1 MEDGT
6 TQSSSLAEKM
16 NQLYAEREEQYQ
28 RREKLFDKRSA
39 QLQSLSD
46 SLEKKKNDLDEKDA
60 ALNGREAELNQI
72 QDALTEKL
80 NELEKKEAGLK
91 EWEQKTRDDLEE
103 AKQAQIKELLEKKLA
118 QEHDL
123 MKRQQ
128 ELQIEKLQAQNLSTE
143 LKAERE
149 SINAMRDNFTFFPD
163 QVLTS
168 KKEEEY
174 KNQIEELN
182 RLLEQNAAMQ
192 TSWDQERESMTGQI
206 TQLTADLESKD
217 AALQSMQKK
226 LDDKAADHGED
237 EEQKKRNGEL
247 QVKVIELAGKN
258 KALQKQVDDLEEE
271 LENLETEKPTVHAE
285 LSAEELENYLHE
297 LPEFE
302 NVSTSHNT
310 DGVLVNAEYS
320 DKKYHFRFDQIP
332 CFDVSV
338 PRQETRELK
347 KTIYAMNTKYPEYK
361 FSYDDYAK
369 AIVVTGWYRPDTS
382 AESLVENAVEAA
394 RKFIE

>member
-1 MEDGT
+1 MEDRT
-6 TQSSSLAEKM
+6 TQSSLAEKM
-16 NQLYAEREEQYQ
+16 NQLYKEREEQYQ
-28 RREKLFDKRSA
+28 RREKLFDERGA

-46 SLEKKKNDLDEKDA
+46 SLEKKKNALDERA
-60 ALNGREAELNQI
+60 NVLNGREAELNQV
-72 QDALTEKL
+72 QDALTAKL
-80 NELEKKEAGLK
+80 NELEKKEADLK
-91 EWEQKTRDDLEE
+91 AWEQKTRADLEAE
-103 AKQAQIKELLEKKLA
+103 KQAQTNDLLEKKVA
-118 QEHDL
+118 QENEL

-128 ELQIEKLQAQNLSTE
+128 ELQIEKLQAQNLSSE

-149 SINAMRDNFTFFPD
+149 SINAMRENFKLFPD
-163 QVLTS
+163 QMLTS
-168 KKEEEY
+168 EKEEEY
-174 KNQIEELN
+174 KKQIEELS

-192 TSWDQERESMTGQI
+192 TSWDHERENLTSRI
-206 TQLTADLESKD
+206 TQLTSDLELRD
-217 AALQSMQKK
+217 AALQSMQEK
-226 LDDKAADHGED
+226 LDDNAADHSED
-237 EEQKKRNGEL
+237 EDLKKRNGEL
-247 QVKVIELAGKN
+247 QVKVIELSGKN
-258 KALQKQVDDLEEE
+258 KALQKQVDELEEE
-271 LENLETEKPTVHAE
+271 LENLETEKPKVHAE

-310 DGVLVNAEYS
+310 DGVIVNAEYS

-332 CFDVSV
+332 CFDISV

-347 KTIYAMNTKYPEYK
+347 KNIYAMNTKYPEYK

>member
-1 MEDGT
+1 MEDRT
-6 TQSSSLAEKM
+6 TQSSLAEKM
-16 NQLYAEREEQYQ
+16 NQLYKEREEQYQ
-28 RREKLFDKRSA
+28 RREKLFDERGA

-46 SLEKKKNDLDEKDA
+46 SLEKKKNALDERA
-60 ALNGREAELNQI
+60 NVLNGREAELNQV
-72 QDALTEKL
+72 QDALTAKL
-80 NELEKKEAGLK
+80 NELEKKEADLK
-91 EWEQKTRDDLEE
+91 AWEQKTRADLEAE
-103 AKQAQIKELLEKKLA
+103 KQAQTNDLLEKKVA
-118 QEHDL
+118 QENEL

-128 ELQIEKLQAQNLSTE
+128 ELQIEKLQAQNLSSE

-149 SINAMRDNFTFFPD
+149 SINAMRENFKLFPD
-163 QVLTS
+163 QMLTS
-168 KKEEEY
+168 EKEEEY
-174 KNQIEELN
+174 KKQIEELS

-192 TSWDQERESMTGQI
+192 TSWDHERENLTSRI
-206 TQLTADLESKD
+206 TQLTSDLELRD
-217 AALQSMQKK
+217 AALQSMQEK
-226 LDDKAADHGED
+226 LDDNAADHSED
-237 EEQKKRNGEL
+237 EDLKKRNGEL
-247 QVKVIELAGKN
+247 QVKVIELSGKN
-258 KALQKQVDDLEEE
+258 KALQKQVDELEGE

-310 DGVLVNAEYS
+310 DGVIVNAEYS

-332 CFDVSV
+332 CFDISVS
-338 PRQETRELK
+338 RQETRELK
-347 KTIYAMNTKYPEYK
+347 KNIYAMNTKYPEYK

>member
-1 MEDGT
+1 MEDRT
-6 TQSSSLAEKM
+6 TQSSLAEKM
-16 NQLYAEREEQYQ
+16 NQLYKEREEQYQ
-28 RREKLFDKRSA
+28 RREKLFDERGA

-46 SLEKKKNDLDEKDA
+46 SLEKKKNALDERA
-60 ALNGREAELNQI
+60 NVLNGREAELNLV
-72 QDALTEKL
+72 QDALTAKL
-80 NELEKKEAGLK
+80 NELEKKEADLK
-91 EWEQKTRDDLEE
+91 AWEQKTRADLEAE
-103 AKQAQIKELLEKKLA
+103 KQAKTNDLLEKKVA
-118 QEHDL
+118 QENEL

-128 ELQIEKLQAQNLSTE
+128 ELQIEKLQAQNLSSE

-149 SINAMRDNFTFFPD
+149 SINAMRENFKLFPD
-163 QVLTS
+163 QMLTS
-168 KKEEEY
+168 EKEEEY
-174 KNQIEELN
+174 KKQIEELS

-192 TSWDQERESMTGQI
+192 TSWDHERENLTSRI
-206 TQLTADLESKD
+206 TQLTSDLELRD
-217 AALQSMQKK
+217 AALQSMQEK
-226 LDDKAADHGED
+226 LDDNAADHSED
-237 EEQKKRNGEL
+237 EDLKKRNGEL
-247 QVKVIELAGKN
+247 QVKVIELSGKN
-258 KALQKQVDDLEEE
+258 KALQKQVDELEEE

-310 DGVLVNAEYS
+310 DGVIVNAEYS

-332 CFDVSV
+332 CFDISV

-347 KTIYAMNTKYPEYK
+347 KNIYAMNTKYPEYK

>member
-1 MEDGT
+1 MEDRT
-6 TQSSSLAEKM
+6 TQSSLAEKM
-16 NQLYAEREEQYQ
+16 NQLYKEREEQYQ
-28 RREKLFDKRSA
+28 RREKLFDERGA

-46 SLEKKKNDLDEKDA
+46 SLEKKKSALDERA
-60 ALNGREAELNQI
+60 NVLNGREAELNQV
-72 QDALTEKL
+72 QDALTAKL
-80 NELEKKEAGLK
+80 NELEKKEADLK
-91 EWEQKTRDDLEE
+91 AWEQKTRADLEAE
-103 AKQAQIKELLEKKLA
+103 KQAQTNDLLEKKVA
-118 QEHDL
+118 QENEL

-128 ELQIEKLQAQNLSTE
+128 ELQIEKLQAQNLSSE

-149 SINAMRDNFTFFPD
+149 SINAMRENFKLFPD
-163 QVLTS
+163 QMLTS
-168 KKEEEY
+168 EKEEEY
-174 KNQIEELN
+174 KKQIEELS

-192 TSWDQERESMTGQI
+192 TSWDHERENLTSRI
-206 TQLTADLESKD
+206 TQLTSDLELRD
-217 AALQSMQKK
+217 AALQSMQEK
-226 LDDKAADHGED
+226 LDDNAADHSED
-237 EEQKKRNGEL
+237 EDLKKRNGEL
-247 QVKVIELAGKN
+247 QVKVIELSGKN
-258 KALQKQVDDLEEE
+258 KALQKQVDELEEE

-310 DGVLVNAEYS
+310 DGVIVNAEYS

-332 CFDVSV
+332 CFDISV

-347 KTIYAMNTKYPEYK
+347 KNIYAMNTKYPEYK

>member
-1 MEDGT
+1 MEDRT
-6 TQSSSLAEKM
+6 TQSSLAEKM
-16 NQLYAEREEQYQ
+16 NQLYKEREEQYQ
-28 RREKLFDKRSA
+28 RREKLFDERGA

-46 SLEKKKNDLDEKDA
+46 SLEKKKNALDERA
-60 ALNGREAELNQI
+60 NVLNGREAELNQV
-72 QDALTEKL
+72 QDALTAKL
-80 NELEKKEAGLK
+80 NELEKKEADLK
-91 EWEQKTRDDLEE
+91 AWEQKTRADLEAE
-103 AKQAQIKELLEKKLA
+103 KQAQTNDLLEKKVA
-118 QEHDL
+118 QENEL
-123 MKRQQ
+123 MKRLQ
-128 ELQIEKLQAQNLSTE
+128 ELQIEKLQAQNLSSE

-149 SINAMRDNFTFFPD
+149 SINAMRENFKLFPD
-163 QVLTS
+163 QMLTS
-168 KKEEEY
+168 EKEEEY
-174 KNQIEELN
+174 KKQIEELS

-192 TSWDQERESMTGQI
+192 TSWDHERENLTSRI
-206 TQLTADLESKD
+206 TQLTSDLELRD
-217 AALQSMQKK
+217 AALQSMQEK
-226 LDDKAADHGED
+226 LDDNATDHSED
-237 EEQKKRNGEL
+237 EDLKKRNGEL
-247 QVKVIELAGKN
+247 QVKVIELSGKN
-258 KALQKQVDDLEEE
+258 KALQKQVDELEEE

-310 DGVLVNAEYS
+310 DGVIVNAEYS

-332 CFDVSV
+332 CFDISV

-347 KTIYAMNTKYPEYK
+347 KNIYAMNTKYPEYK

>member
-1 MEDGT
+1 MEDRT
-6 TQSSSLAEKM
+6 TQSSLAEKM
-16 NQLYAEREEQYQ
+16 NQLYKEREEQYQ
-28 RREKLFDKRSA
+28 RREKLFDERGA

-46 SLEKKKNDLDEKDA
+46 SLEKKKNALDERA
-60 ALNGREAELNQI
+60 NVLNGREAELNQV
-72 QDALTEKL
+72 QDALTAKL
-80 NELEKKEAGLK
+80 NELEKKEADLK
-91 EWEQKTRDDLEE
+91 TWEQKTRADLEAE
-103 AKQAQIKELLEKKLA
+103 KQAQTNDLLEKKVA
-118 QEHDL
+118 QENEL

-128 ELQIEKLQAQNLSTE
+128 ELQIEKLQAQNLSSE

-149 SINAMRDNFTFFPD
+149 SINAMRENFKLFPD
-163 QVLTS
+163 QMLTS
-168 KKEEEY
+168 EKEEEY
-174 KNQIEELN
+174 KKQIEELS

-192 TSWDQERESMTGQI
+192 TSWDHERENLTSRI
-206 TQLTADLESKD
+206 TQLTSDLELRD
-217 AALQSMQKK
+217 AALQSMQEK
-226 LDDKAADHGED
+226 LDDNAADHSED
-237 EEQKKRNGEL
+237 EDLKKRNGEL
-247 QVKVIELAGKN
+247 QVKVIELSGKN
-258 KALQKQVDDLEEE
+258 KALQKQVDELEEE

-310 DGVLVNAEYS
+310 DGVIVNAEYS

-332 CFDVSV
+332 CFDISV

-347 KTIYAMNTKYPEYK
+347 KNIYAMNTKYPEYK

>member
-1 MEDGT
+1 MEDRT
-6 TQSSSLAEKM
+6 TQSSLAEKM
-16 NQLYAEREEQYQ
+16 NQLYKEREEQYQ
-28 RREKLFDKRSA
+28 RREKLFDERGA

-46 SLEKKKNDLDEKDA
+46 SLEKKKNALDERA
-60 ALNGREAELNQI
+60 NVLNGREAELNQV
-72 QDALTEKL
+72 QDALTAKL
-80 NELEKKEAGLK
+80 NELEKKEADLK
-91 EWEQKTRDDLEE
+91 AWEQKTRADLEAE
-103 AKQAQIKELLEKKLA
+103 KQAQTNDLLEKKVA
-118 QEHDL
+118 QENEL

-128 ELQIEKLQAQNLSTE
+128 ELQIEKLQAQNLSSE

-149 SINAMRDNFTFFPD
+149 SINAMRENFKLFPD
-163 QVLTS
+163 QMLTS
-168 KKEEEY
+168 EKEEEY
-174 KNQIEELN
+174 KKQIEELS

-192 TSWDQERESMTGQI
+192 TSWDHERENLTSRI
-206 TQLTADLESKD
+206 TQLTSDLELRD
-217 AALQSMQKK
+217 AALQSMQEK
-226 LDDKAADHGED
+226 LDDNATDHSED
-237 EEQKKRNGEL
+237 EDLKKRNGEL
-247 QVKVIELAGKN
+247 QVKVIELSGKN
-258 KALQKQVDDLEEE
+258 KALQKQVDELEEE

-310 DGVLVNAEYS
+310 DGVIVNAEYS

-332 CFDVSV
+332 CFDISV

-347 KTIYAMNTKYPEYK
+347 KNIYAMNIKYPEYK

>member
-1 MEDGT
+1 MEDRT
-6 TQSSSLAEKM
+6 TQSSLAEKM
-16 NQLYAEREEQYQ
+16 NQLYKEREEQYQ
-28 RREKLFDKRSA
+28 RREKLFDERGA

-46 SLEKKKNDLDEKDA
+46 SLEKKKNALDERA
-60 ALNGREAELNQI
+60 NVLNGREAELNQV
-72 QDALTEKL
+72 QDALTAKL
-80 NELEKKEAGLK
+80 NELEKKEADLK
-91 EWEQKTRDDLEE
+91 AWEQKTRADLEAE
-103 AKQAQIKELLEKKLA
+103 KQAQTNDLLEKKVA
-118 QEHDL
+118 QENEL

-128 ELQIEKLQAQNLSTE
+128 ELQIEKLQAQNLSSE

-149 SINAMRDNFTFFPD
+149 SINAMRENFKLFPD
-163 QVLTS
+163 QMLTS
-168 KKEEEY
+168 EKEEEY
-174 KNQIEELN
+174 KKQIEELS

-192 TSWDQERESMTGQI
+192 TSWDHERENLTSRI
-206 TQLTADLESKD
+206 TQLTSDLELRD
-217 AALQSMQKK
+217 AALQSMQEK
-226 LDDKAADHGED
+226 LDDNATDHSED
-237 EEQKKRNGEL
+237 EDLKKRNGEL
-247 QVKVIELAGKN
+247 QVKVIELSGKN
-258 KALQKQVDDLEEE
+258 KALQKQVDELEEE

-310 DGVLVNAEYS
+310 DGVIVNAEYS

-332 CFDVSV
+332 CFDISV

-347 KTIYAMNTKYPEYK
+347 KNIYAMNTKYPEYK
-361 FSYDDYAK
+361 FSYDGYAK

>member
-1 MEDGT
+1 MEDRT
-6 TQSSSLAEKM
+6 TQSSLAEKM
-16 NQLYAEREEQYQ
+16 NQLYKEREEQYQ
-28 RREKLFDKRSA
+28 RREKLFDERGA

-46 SLEKKKNDLDEKDA
+46 SLEKKKNALDERA
-60 ALNGREAELNQI
+60 NVLNGREAELNQV
-72 QDALTEKL
+72 QDALTAKL
-80 NELEKKEAGLK
+80 NELEKKEADLK
-91 EWEQKTRDDLEE
+91 AWEQKTRADLEAE
-103 AKQAQIKELLEKKLA
+103 KQAQTNDLLEKNVA
-118 QEHDL
+118 QENEL

-128 ELQIEKLQAQNLSTE
+128 ELQIEKLQAQNLSSE

-149 SINAMRDNFTFFPD
+149 SINAMRENFKLFPD
-163 QVLTS
+163 QMLTS
-168 KKEEEY
+168 EKEEEY
-174 KNQIEELN
+174 KKQIEELS

-192 TSWDQERESMTGQI
+192 TSWDHERENLTSRI
-206 TQLTADLESKD
+206 TQLTSDLELRD
-217 AALQSMQKK
+217 AALQSMQEK
-226 LDDKAADHGED
+226 LDDNAADHSED
-237 EEQKKRNGEL
+237 EDLKKRNGEL
-247 QVKVIELAGKN
+247 QVKVIELSGKN
-258 KALQKQVDDLEEE
+258 KALQKQVDELEEE

-310 DGVLVNAEYS
+310 DGVIVNAEYS

-332 CFDVSV
+332 CFDISV

-347 KTIYAMNTKYPEYK
+347 KNIYAMNTKYPEYK

>member
-1 MEDGT
+1 MEDRT
-6 TQSSSLAEKM
+6 TQSSLAEKM
-16 NQLYAEREEQYQ
+16 NQLYKEREEQYQ
-28 RREKLFDKRSA
+28 RREKLFDERGA

-46 SLEKKKNDLDEKDA
+46 SLEKKKNALDERA
-60 ALNGREAELNQI
+60 NVLNGREAELNQV
-72 QDALTEKL
+72 QDALTAKL
-80 NELEKKEAGLK
+80 NELEKKEADLK
-91 EWEQKTRDDLEE
+91 AWEQKTRADLEAE
-103 AKQAQIKELLEKKLA
+103 KQAQTNDLLEKKVA
-118 QEHDL
+118 QENEL

-128 ELQIEKLQAQNLSTE
+128 ELQIEKLQAQNLSSE

-149 SINAMRDNFTFFPD
+149 SINAMRENFKLFPD
-163 QVLTS
+163 QMLTS
-168 KKEEEY
+168 EKEEEY
-174 KNQIEELN
+174 KKQIEELS

-192 TSWDQERESMTGQI
+192 TSWDHERENLTSRI
-206 TQLTADLESKD
+206 TQLTSDLELRD
-217 AALQSMQKK
+217 AALQSMQEK
-226 LDDKAADHGED
+226 LDDNAADHSED
-237 EEQKKRNGEL
+237 EDLKKRNGEL
-247 QVKVIELAGKN
+247 QVKVIDLSGKN
-258 KALQKQVDDLEEE
+258 KALQKQVDELEEE

-310 DGVLVNAEYS
+310 DGVIVNAEYS

-332 CFDVSV
+332 CFDISV

-347 KTIYAMNTKYPEYK
+347 KNIYAMNTKYPEYK

>member
-1 MEDGT
+1 MEDRT
-6 TQSSSLAEKM
+6 TQSSLAEKM
-16 NQLYAEREEQYQ
+16 NQLYKEREEQYQ
-28 RREKLFDKRSA
+28 RREKLFDERGA

-46 SLEKKKNDLDEKDA
+46 SLEKKKNALDERA
-60 ALNGREAELNQI
+60 NVLNGREAELNQV
-72 QDALTEKL
+72 QDALTAKL
-80 NELEKKEAGLK
+80 NELEKKEADLK
-91 EWEQKTRDDLEE
+91 AWEQKTRADLEAE
-103 AKQAQIKELLEKKLA
+103 KQAQTNDLLEKKVA
-118 QEHDL
+118 QENEL

-128 ELQIEKLQAQNLSTE
+128 ELQIEKLQAQNLSSE

-149 SINAMRDNFTFFPD
+149 SINAMRENFKLFPD
-163 QVLTS
+163 QMLTS
-168 KKEEEY
+168 EKEEEY
-174 KNQIEELN
+174 KKQIEELS

-192 TSWDQERESMTGQI
+192 TSWDHERENLTSRI
-206 TQLTADLESKD
+206 TQLTSDLELRD
-217 AALQSMQKK
+217 AALQSMQEK
-226 LDDKAADHGED
+226 LDDNAADHSED
-237 EEQKKRNGEL
+237 KDLKKRNGEL
-247 QVKVIELAGKN
+247 QVKVIELSGKN
-258 KALQKQVDDLEEE
+258 KALQKQVDELEEE

-310 DGVLVNAEYS
+310 DGVIVNAEYS

-332 CFDVSV
+332 CFDISV

-347 KTIYAMNTKYPEYK
+347 KNIYAMNTKYPEYK

>member
-1 MEDGT
+1 MEDRT
-6 TQSSSLAEKM
+6 TQSSLAEKM
-16 NQLYAEREEQYQ
+16 NQLYKEREEQYQ
-28 RREKLFDKRSA
+28 RREKLFDERGA

-46 SLEKKKNDLDEKDA
+46 SLEKKKNALDERA
-60 ALNGREAELNQI
+60 NVLNGREAELNQV
-72 QDALTEKL
+72 QDALTAKL
-80 NELEKKEAGLK
+80 NELEKKEADLK
-91 EWEQKTRDDLEE
+91 AWEQKTRADLEAE
-103 AKQAQIKELLEKKLA
+103 KQAQTNDLLEKKVA
-118 QEHDL
+118 QENEL

-128 ELQIEKLQAQNLSTE
+128 ELQIEKLQAQNLSSE

-149 SINAMRDNFTFFPD
+149 SINAMRENFKLFPD
-163 QVLTS
+163 QMITS
-168 KKEEEY
+168 EKEEEY
-174 KNQIEELN
+174 KKQIEELS

-192 TSWDQERESMTGQI
+192 TSWDHERENLTSRI
-206 TQLTADLESKD
+206 TQLTSDLELRD
-217 AALQSMQKK
+217 AALQSMQEK
-226 LDDKAADHGED
+226 LDDNAADHSED
-237 EEQKKRNGEL
+237 EDLKKRNGEL
-247 QVKVIELAGKN
+247 QVKVIELSGKN
-258 KALQKQVDDLEEE
+258 KALQKQVDELEEE

-310 DGVLVNAEYS
+310 DGVIVNAEYS

-332 CFDVSV
+332 CFDISV

-347 KTIYAMNTKYPEYK
+347 KNIYALNTKYPEYK

>member
-1 MEDGT
+1 MEDRT
-6 TQSSSLAEKM
+6 TQSSLAEKM
-16 NQLYAEREEQYQ
+16 NQLYKEREEQYQ
-28 RREKLFDKRSA
+28 RREKLFDERGA
-39 QLQSLSD
+39 QVQSLSD
-46 SLEKKKNDLDEKDA
+46 SLEKKKNALDERA
-60 ALNGREAELNQI
+60 NVLNGREAELNQV
-72 QDALTEKL
+72 QDALTAKL
-80 NELEKKEAGLK
+80 NELEKKEADLK
-91 EWEQKTRDDLEE
+91 AWEQKTRADLEAE
-103 AKQAQIKELLEKKLA
+103 KQAQTNDLLEKKVA
-118 QEHDL
+118 QENEL

-128 ELQIEKLQAQNLSTE
+128 ELQIEKLQAQNLSSE

-149 SINAMRDNFTFFPD
+149 SINAMRENFKLFPD
-163 QVLTS
+163 QMLTS
-168 KKEEEY
+168 EKEEEY
-174 KNQIEELN
+174 KKQIEELS

-192 TSWDQERESMTGQI
+192 TSWDHERENLTSRI
-206 TQLTADLESKD
+206 TQLTSDLELRD
-217 AALQSMQKK
+217 AALQSMQEK
-226 LDDKAADHGED
+226 LDDNAADHSED
-237 EEQKKRNGEL
+237 EDLKKRNGEL
-247 QVKVIELAGKN
+247 QVKVIELSGKN
-258 KALQKQVDDLEEE
+258 KALQKQVDELEEE

-310 DGVLVNAEYS
+310 DGVIVNAEYS

-332 CFDVSV
+332 CFDISV

-347 KTIYAMNTKYPEYK
+347 KNIYAMNTKYPEYK

>member
-1 MEDGT
+1 MEDRT
-6 TQSSSLAEKM
+6 TQSSLAEKM
-16 NQLYAEREEQYQ
+16 NQLYKEREEQYQ
-28 RREKLFDKRSA
+28 RREKLFDERGA

-46 SLEKKKNDLDEKDA
+46 SLEKKKNALDERA
-60 ALNGREAELNQI
+60 NVLNGREAELNQV
-72 QDALTEKL
+72 QDALTAKL
-80 NELEKKEAGLK
+80 NELEKKEADLK
-91 EWEQKTRDDLEE
+91 AWEQKTRADLEAE
-103 AKQAQIKELLEKKLA
+103 KQAQTNDLLEKKVA
-118 QEHDL
+118 QENEL

-128 ELQIEKLQAQNLSTE
+128 ELQIEKLQAQNLSSE

-149 SINAMRDNFTFFPD
+149 SINAMRENFKLFPD
-163 QVLTS
+163 QMLTS
-168 KKEEEY
+168 EKEEEY
-174 KNQIEELN
+174 KKQIEELS

-192 TSWDQERESMTGQI
+192 TSWDHERVNLTSRI
-206 TQLTADLESKD
+206 TQLTSDLELRD
-217 AALQSMQKK
+217 AALQSMQEK
-226 LDDKAADHGED
+226 LDDNAADHSED
-237 EEQKKRNGEL
+237 EDLKKRNGEL
-247 QVKVIELAGKN
+247 QVKVIELSGKN
-258 KALQKQVDDLEEE
+258 KALQKQVDELEEE

-310 DGVLVNAEYS
+310 DGVIVNAEYS

-332 CFDVSV
+332 CFDISV

-347 KTIYAMNTKYPEYK
+347 KNIYAMNTKYPEYK

>member
-1 MEDGT
+1 MEDRT
-6 TQSSSLAEKM
+6 TQSSLAEKM
-16 NQLYAEREEQYQ
+16 NQLYKEREEQYQ
-28 RREKLFDKRSA
+28 RREKLFDERGA

-46 SLEKKKNDLDEKDA
+46 SLEKKKNALDERA
-60 ALNGREAELNQI
+60 NVLNGREAELNQV
-72 QDALTEKL
+72 QDALTAKL
-80 NELEKKEAGLK
+80 NELEKKEADLK
-91 EWEQKTRDDLEE
+91 AWEQKTRADLEAE
-103 AKQAQIKELLEKKLA
+103 KQAQTNDLLEKKVA
-118 QEHDL
+118 QENEL

-128 ELQIEKLQAQNLSTE
+128 ELQIEKLQAQNLSSE

-149 SINAMRDNFTFFPD
+149 SINAMRENFKLFPD
-163 QVLTS
+163 QMLTS
-168 KKEEEY
+168 EKEEEY
-174 KNQIEELN
+174 KKQIEELS

-192 TSWDQERESMTGQI
+192 TSWDHERENLTSRI
-206 TQLTADLESKD
+206 TQLTSDLELRD
-217 AALQSMQKK
+217 AALQSMQEK
-226 LDDKAADHGED
+226 LDDNAADHSED
-237 EEQKKRNGEL
+237 EDLKKRNGEL
-247 QVKVIELAGKN
+247 QVKVIELSGKN
-258 KALQKQVDDLEEE
+258 KALQKQVDELEEE
-271 LENLETEKPTVHAE
+271 LENLETEKPTAHAE

-310 DGVLVNAEYS
+310 DGVIVNAEYS

-332 CFDVSV
+332 CFDISV

-347 KTIYAMNTKYPEYK
+347 KNIYAMNTKYPEYK

>member
-1 MEDGT
+1 MEDRT
-6 TQSSSLAEKM
+6 TQSSLAEKM
-16 NQLYAEREEQYQ
+16 NQLYKEREEQYQ
-28 RREKLFDKRSA
+28 RREKLFDERGA

-46 SLEKKKNDLDEKDA
+46 SLEKKKNALDERA
-60 ALNGREAELNQI
+60 NVLNGREAELNQV
-72 QDALTEKL
+72 QDALTAKL
-80 NELEKKEAGLK
+80 NELEKKEADLK
-91 EWEQKTRDDLEE
+91 AWEQKTRADLEAE
-103 AKQAQIKELLEKKLA
+103 KQAQTNDLLEKKVA
-118 QEHDL
+118 QENEL

-128 ELQIEKLQAQNLSTE
+128 ELQIEKLQAQNLSSE

-149 SINAMRDNFTFFPD
+149 SINAMRENFKLFPD
-163 QVLTS
+163 QMLTS
-168 KKEEEY
+168 EKEEEY
-174 KNQIEELN
+174 KKRIEELS

-192 TSWDQERESMTGQI
+192 TSWDHERENLTSRI
-206 TQLTADLESKD
+206 TQLTSDLELRD
-217 AALQSMQKK
+217 AALQSMQEK
-226 LDDKAADHGED
+226 LDDNAADHSED
-237 EEQKKRNGEL
+237 EDLKKRNGEL
-247 QVKVIELAGKN
+247 QVKVIELSGKN
-258 KALQKQVDDLEEE
+258 KALQKQVDELEEE

-310 DGVLVNAEYS
+310 DGVIVNAEYS

-332 CFDVSV
+332 CFDISV

-347 KTIYAMNTKYPEYK
+347 KNIYAMNTKYPEYK

>member
-1 MEDGT
+1 MEDRT
-6 TQSSSLAEKM
+6 TQSSLAEKM
-16 NQLYAEREEQYQ
+16 NQLYKEREEQYQ
-28 RREKLFDKRSA
+28 RREKLFDERGA

-46 SLEKKKNDLDEKDA
+46 SLEKKKNALDERA
-60 ALNGREAELNQI
+60 NVLNGREAELNQV
-72 QDALTEKL
+72 QDALTAKL
-80 NELEKKEAGLK
+80 NELEKKEADLK
-91 EWEQKTRDDLEE
+91 AWEQKTRADLE
-103 AKQAQIKELLEKKLA
+103 ADKQAQTNDLLEKKVA
-118 QEHDL
+118 QENEL

-128 ELQIEKLQAQNLSTE
+128 ELQIEKLQAQNLSSE

-149 SINAMRDNFTFFPD
+149 SINAMRENFKLFPD
-163 QVLTS
+163 QMLTS
-168 KKEEEY
+168 EKEEEY
-174 KNQIEELN
+174 KKQIEELS

-192 TSWDQERESMTGQI
+192 TSWDHERENLTSRI
-206 TQLTADLESKD
+206 TQLTSDLELRD
-217 AALQSMQKK
+217 AALQSMQEK
-226 LDDKAADHGED
+226 LDDNAADHSED
-237 EEQKKRNGEL
+237 EDLKKRNGEL
-247 QVKVIELAGKN
+247 QVKVIELSGKN
-258 KALQKQVDDLEEE
+258 KALQKQVDELEEE

-310 DGVLVNAEYS
+310 DGVIVNAEYS

-332 CFDVSV
+332 CFDISV

-347 KTIYAMNTKYPEYK
+347 KNIYAMNTKYPEYK

>member
-1 MEDGT
+1 MEDRT
-6 TQSSSLAEKM
+6 TQSSLAEKM
-16 NQLYAEREEQYQ
+16 NQLYKEREEQYQ
-28 RREKLFDKRSA
+28 RREKLFDERGA

-46 SLEKKKNDLDEKDA
+46 SLEKKKNALDERA
-60 ALNGREAELNQI
+60 NVLNGREAELNQV
-72 QDALTEKL
+72 QDALTAKL
-80 NELEKKEAGLK
+80 NELEKKEADLK
-91 EWEQKTRDDLEE
+91 AWEQKTRADLEAE
-103 AKQAQIKELLEKKLA
+103 KQAQTNDLLEKKVA
-118 QEHDL
+118 QENEL

-128 ELQIEKLQAQNLSTE
+128 ELQIEKLQAQNLSSE

-149 SINAMRDNFTFFPD
+149 SINAMRENFKLFPD
-163 QVLTS
+163 QMLTS
-168 KKEEEY
+168 EKEEEY
-174 KNQIEELN
+174 KKQIEELS

-192 TSWDQERESMTGQI
+192 TSWDHERENLTSRI
-206 TQLTADLESKD
+206 TQLTSDLELRD
-217 AALQSMQKK
+217 AALQSMQEK
-226 LDDKAADHGED
+226 LDDNAADHSED
-237 EEQKKRNGEL
+237 EDLKKRNGEL
-247 QVKVIELAGKN
+247 QVKVIELSGKN
-258 KALQKQVDDLEEE
+258 KALQKQVDELGEE

-310 DGVLVNAEYS
+310 DGVIVNAEYS

-332 CFDVSV
+332 CFDISV

-347 KTIYAMNTKYPEYK
+347 KNIYAMNTKYPEYK

>member
-1 MEDGT
+1 MEDRT
-6 TQSSSLAEKM
+6 TQSSLAEKM
-16 NQLYAEREEQYQ
+16 NQLYKEREEQYQ
-28 RREKLFDKRSA
+28 RREKLFDERGA

-46 SLEKKKNDLDEKDA
+46 SLEKKKNALDERA
-60 ALNGREAELNQI
+60 NVLNGREAELNQV
-72 QDALTEKL
+72 QDALTAKL
-80 NELEKKEAGLK
+80 NELEKKEADLK
-91 EWEQKTRDDLEE
+91 AWEQKTRADLEAE
-103 AKQAQIKELLEKKLA
+103 KQAQTNDLLEKKVA
-118 QEHDL
+118 QENEL
-123 MKRQQ
+123 MKRQR
-128 ELQIEKLQAQNLSTE
+128 ELQIEKLQAQNLSSE

-149 SINAMRDNFTFFPD
+149 SINAMRENFKLFPD
-163 QVLTS
+163 QMLTS
-168 KKEEEY
+168 EKEEEY
-174 KNQIEELN
+174 KKQIEELS

-192 TSWDQERESMTGQI
+192 TSWDHERENLTSRI
-206 TQLTADLESKD
+206 TQLTSDLELRD
-217 AALQSMQKK
+217 AALQSMQEK
-226 LDDKAADHGED
+226 LDDNAADHSED
-237 EEQKKRNGEL
+237 EDLKKRNGEL
-247 QVKVIELAGKN
+247 QVKVIELSGKN
-258 KALQKQVDDLEEE
+258 KALQKQVDELEEE

-310 DGVLVNAEYS
+310 DGVIVNAEYS

-332 CFDVSV
+332 CFDISV

-347 KTIYAMNTKYPEYK
+347 KNIYAMNTKYPEYK

>member
-1 MEDGT
+1 MEDRT
-6 TQSSSLAEKM
+6 TQSSLAEKM
-16 NQLYAEREEQYQ
+16 NQLYKEREEQYQ
-28 RREKLFDKRSA
+28 RREKLFDERGA

-46 SLEKKKNDLDEKDA
+46 SLEKKKNALDERA
-60 ALNGREAELNQI
+60 NVLNGREAELNQV
-72 QDALTEKL
+72 QDALTAKL
-80 NELEKKEAGLK
+80 NELEKKEADLK
-91 EWEQKTRDDLEE
+91 AWEQKTRADLEAE
-103 AKQAQIKELLEKKLA
+103 KQAQTNDLLEKKVA
-118 QEHDL
+118 QENEL

-128 ELQIEKLQAQNLSTE
+128 ELQIEKLQAQNLSSE

-149 SINAMRDNFTFFPD
+149 SINAMRENFKLFPD
-163 QVLTS
+163 QRLTS
-168 KKEEEY
+168 EKEEEY
-174 KNQIEELN
+174 KKQIEELS

-192 TSWDQERESMTGQI
+192 TSWDHERENLTSRI
-206 TQLTADLESKD
+206 TQLTSDLELRD
-217 AALQSMQKK
+217 AALQSMQEK
-226 LDDKAADHGED
+226 LDDNAADHSED
-237 EEQKKRNGEL
+237 EDLKKRNGEL
-247 QVKVIELAGKN
+247 QVKVIELSGKN
-258 KALQKQVDDLEEE
+258 KALQKQVDELEEE

-310 DGVLVNAEYS
+310 DGVIVNAEYS

-332 CFDVSV
+332 CFDISV

-347 KTIYAMNTKYPEYK
+347 KNIYAMNTKYPEYK

>member
-1 MEDGT
+1 MEDRT
-6 TQSSSLAEKM
+6 TQSSLAEKM
-16 NQLYAEREEQYQ
+16 NQLYKEREEQYQ
-28 RREKLFDKRSA
+28 RREKLFDERGA

-46 SLEKKKNDLDEKDA
+46 SLEKKKNALDERA
-60 ALNGREAELNQI
+60 NVLNGREAELNQV
-72 QDALTEKL
+72 QDALTAKL
-80 NELEKKEAGLK
+80 NELEKKEADLK
-91 EWEQKTRDDLEE
+91 AWEQKTRADLEAE
-103 AKQAQIKELLEKKLA
+103 KQAQTNDLLEKKVA
-118 QEHDL
+118 QENEL

-128 ELQIEKLQAQNLSTE
+128 ELQIEKLQAQNLSSE

-149 SINAMRDNFTFFPD
+149 SINAMRENFKLFPD
-163 QVLTS
+163 QMLTS
-168 KKEEEY
+168 EKEEEY
-174 KNQIEELN
+174 KKQIEELS

-192 TSWDQERESMTGQI
+192 TSWDHERENLTSRI
-206 TQLTADLESKD
+206 TQLTSDLELRD
-217 AALQSMQKK
+217 AALQSMQEK
-226 LDDKAADHGED
+226 LDDNAADHSED
-237 EEQKKRNGEL
+237 EDLKKRNGEL
-247 QVKVIELAGKN
+247 QVKVIELSGKN
-258 KALQKQVDDLEEE
+258 KALQKQVDELEEE

-310 DGVLVNAEYS
+310 EGGIVNAEYS

-332 CFDVSV
+332 CFDISV

-347 KTIYAMNTKYPEYK
+347 KNIYAMNTKYPEYK

>member
-1 MEDGT
+1 MEDRT
-6 TQSSSLAEKM
+6 TQSSLAEKM
-16 NQLYAEREEQYQ
+16 NQLYKEREEQYQ
-28 RREKLFDKRSA
+28 RREKLFDERGA

-46 SLEKKKNDLDEKDA
+46 SLEKKKNALDERA
-60 ALNGREAELNQI
+60 NVLNGREAELNQV
-72 QDALTEKL
+72 QDALTAKL
-80 NELEKKEAGLK
+80 NELEKKEADLK
-91 EWEQKTRDDLEE
+91 AWEQKTRADLEAE
-103 AKQAQIKELLEKKLA
+103 KQAQTNDLLEKKVA
-118 QEHDL
+118 QENEL

-128 ELQIEKLQAQNLSTE
+128 ELQIEKLQAQNLSSE

-149 SINAMRDNFTFFPD
+149 SINAMRENFKLFPD
-163 QVLTS
+163 QMLTS
-168 KKEEEY
+168 EKEEEY
-174 KNQIEELN
+174 KKQIEELS

-192 TSWDQERESMTGQI
+192 TSWDHERENLTSRI
-206 TQLTADLESKD
+206 TQLTSDLELRD
-217 AALQSMQKK
+217 AALQSMQEK
-226 LDDKAADHGED
+226 LDDNAADHSEYED
-237 EEQKKRNGEL
+237 LKKRNGEL
-247 QVKVIELAGKN
+247 QVKVIELSGKN
-258 KALQKQVDDLEEE
+258 KALQKQVDELEEE

-310 DGVLVNAEYS
+310 DGVIVNAEYS

-332 CFDVSV
+332 CFDISV

-347 KTIYAMNTKYPEYK
+347 KNIYAMNTKYPEYK

>member
-1 MEDGT
+1 MEDRT
-6 TQSSSLAEKM
+6 TQSSLAEKM
-16 NQLYAEREEQYQ
+16 NQLYKEREEQYQ
-28 RREKLFDKRSA
+28 RREKLFDERGA

-46 SLEKKKNDLDEKDA
+46 SLEKKKNALDERA
-60 ALNGREAELNQI
+60 NVLNGREAELNQV
-72 QDALTEKL
+72 QDALTAKL
-80 NELEKKEAGLK
+80 NELEKKEADLK
-91 EWEQKTRDDLEE
+91 AWEQKTRADLEAE
-103 AKQAQIKELLEKKLA
+103 KQAQTNDLLEKKVA
-118 QEHDL
+118 QENEL

-128 ELQIEKLQAQNLSTE
+128 ELQIEKLQAQNLSSE

-149 SINAMRDNFTFFPD
+149 SINAMRENFKLFPD
-163 QVLTS
+163 QMLTS
-168 KKEEEY
+168 EKEEEY
-174 KNQIEELN
+174 KKQIEELS

-192 TSWDQERESMTGQI
+192 TSWDHERENLTSRI
-206 TQLTADLESKD
+206 TQLTSDLELRD
-217 AALQSMQKK
+217 AALQSMQEK
-226 LDDKAADHGED
+226 LDDNAADHSED
-237 EEQKKRNGEL
+237 EDLKKRNGEL
-247 QVKVIELAGKN
+247 QVKVIELSGKN
-258 KALQKQVDDLEEE
+258 KALQKQVDELEEE

-310 DGVLVNAEYS
+310 DGVIVNAEYS

-332 CFDVSV
+332 CIDISV

-347 KTIYAMNTKYPEYK
+347 KNIYAMNTKYPEYK

>member
-1 MEDGT
+1 MEDRT
-6 TQSSSLAEKM
+6 TQSSLAEKM
-16 NQLYAEREEQYQ
+16 NQLYKEREEQYQ
-28 RREKLFDKRSA
+28 RREKLFDERGA

-46 SLEKKKNDLDEKDA
+46 SLEKKKNALDERA
-60 ALNGREAELNQI
+60 NVLNGREAELNQV
-72 QDALTEKL
+72 QDALTAKL
-80 NELEKKEAGLK
+80 NELEKKEADLK
-91 EWEQKTRDDLEE
+91 AWEQKTRADLEAE
-103 AKQAQIKELLEKKLA
+103 KQAQTNDLLEKKVA
-118 QEHDL
+118 QENEL

-128 ELQIEKLQAQNLSTE
+128 ELQIEKLQAQNLSSE

-149 SINAMRDNFTFFPD
+149 SINAMRENFKLFPD
-163 QVLTS
+163 QMLTS
-168 KKEEEY
+168 EKEEEY
-174 KNQIEELN
+174 KKQIEELS

-192 TSWDQERESMTGQI
+192 TSWDHERENLTSRI
-206 TQLTADLESKD
+206 TQLTSDLELRD
-217 AALQSMQKK
+217 AALQSMQEK
-226 LDDKAADHGED
+226 LDDNAADHSED
-237 EEQKKRNGEL
+237 EDLKKRNGEL
-247 QVKVIELAGKN
+247 QVKVIELSGKN
-258 KALQKQVDDLEEE
+258 KALQKQVDELEEE

-302 NVSTSHNT
+302 IVSTSHNT
-310 DGVLVNAEYS
+310 DGVIVNAEYS

-332 CFDVSV
+332 CFDISV

-347 KTIYAMNTKYPEYK
+347 KNIYAMNTKYPEYK

>member
-1 MEDGT
+1 MEDRT
-6 TQSSSLAEKM
+6 TQSSLAEKM
-16 NQLYAEREEQYQ
+16 NQLYKEREEQYQ
-28 RREKLFDKRSA
+28 RREKLFDERGA

-46 SLEKKKNDLDEKDA
+46 SLEKKKNALDERA
-60 ALNGREAELNQI
+60 NVLNGREAELNQV
-72 QDALTEKL
+72 QDALTAKL
-80 NELEKKEAGLK
+80 NELEKKEADLK
-91 EWEQKTRDDLEE
+91 AWEQKTRADLEAE
-103 AKQAQIKELLEKKLA
+103 KQAQTNDLLEKKVA
-118 QEHDL
+118 QENEL

-128 ELQIEKLQAQNLSTE
+128 ELQIEKLQAQNLSSE

-149 SINAMRDNFTFFPD
+149 SINAMRENFKLFPD
-163 QVLTS
+163 QMLTS
-168 KKEEEY
+168 EKEEEY
-174 KNQIEELN
+174 KKQIEELS
-182 RLLEQNAAMQ
+182 RLLETHA
-192 TSWDQERESMTGQI
+192 SWDHERENLTSRI
-206 TQLTADLESKD
+206 TQLTSDLELRD
-217 AALQSMQKK
+217 AALQSMQEK
-226 LDDKAADHGED
+226 LDDNAADHSED
-237 EEQKKRNGEL
+237 EDLKKRNGEL
-247 QVKVIELAGKN
+247 QVKVIELSGKN
-258 KALQKQVDDLEEE
+258 KALQKQVDELEEE

-310 DGVLVNAEYS
+310 DGVIVNAEYS
-320 DKKYHFRFDQIP
+320 DKKYHIRFDQIP
-332 CFDVSV
+332 CFDISV

-347 KTIYAMNTKYPEYK
+347 KNIYAMNTKYPEYK

>member
-1 MEDGT
+1 MEDRT
-6 TQSSSLAEKM
+6 TQSSLAEKM
-16 NQLYAEREEQYQ
+16 NQLYKEREEQYQ
-28 RREKLFDKRSA
+28 RREKLFDERGA

-46 SLEKKKNDLDEKDA
+46 SLEKKKNALDERA
-60 ALNGREAELNQI
+60 NVLNGREAELNQV
-72 QDALTEKL
+72 QDALTAKL
-80 NELEKKEAGLK
+80 NELEKKEADLK
-91 EWEQKTRDDLEE
+91 AWEQKTRADLEAE
-103 AKQAQIKELLEKKLA
+103 KQAQTNDLLEKKVA
-118 QEHDL
+118 QENEL

-128 ELQIEKLQAQNLSTE
+128 ELQIEKLQAQNLSSE

-149 SINAMRDNFTFFPD
+149 SINAMRENFKLFPD
-163 QVLTS
+163 QMLTS
-168 KKEEEY
+168 EKEEEY
-174 KNQIEELN
+174 KKQIEELS

-192 TSWDQERESMTGQI
+192 TSWDHERENLTSRI
-206 TQLTADLESKD
+206 TQLTSDLELRD
-217 AALQSMQKK
+217 AALQSMQEK
-226 LDDKAADHGED
+226 LDDNAADHSED
-237 EEQKKRNGEL
+237 EDLKKRNGEL
-247 QVKVIELAGKN
+247 QVKVIELSGKN
-258 KALQKQVDDLEEE
+258 KALQKQVDELEEE

-310 DGVLVNAEYS
+310 DGVIVNAEYS

-332 CFDVSV
+332 CFDISV

-347 KTIYAMNTKYPEYK
+347 KNIYAMNTKYPEYK

-382 AESLVENAVEAA
+382 AESLVENVVEAA

>member
-1 MEDGT
+1 MEDRT
-6 TQSSSLAEKM
+6 TQSSLAEKM
-16 NQLYAEREEQYQ
+16 NQLYKEREEQYQ
-28 RREKLFDKRSA
+28 RREKLFDERGA

-46 SLEKKKNDLDEKDA
+46 SLEKKKNALDERA
-60 ALNGREAELNQI
+60 NVLNGREAELNQV
-72 QDALTEKL
+72 QDALTAKL
-80 NELEKKEAGLK
+80 NELEKNEADLK
-91 EWEQKTRDDLEE
+91 AWEQKTRADLEAE
-103 AKQAQIKELLEKKLA
+103 KQAQTNDLLEKKVA
-118 QEHDL
+118 QENEL

-128 ELQIEKLQAQNLSTE
+128 ELQIEKLQAQNLSSE

-149 SINAMRDNFTFFPD
+149 SINAMRENFKLFPD
-163 QVLTS
+163 QMLTS
-168 KKEEEY
+168 EKEEEY
-174 KNQIEELN
+174 KKQIEELS

-192 TSWDQERESMTGQI
+192 TSWDHERENLTSRI
-206 TQLTADLESKD
+206 TQLTSDLELRD
-217 AALQSMQKK
+217 AALQSMQEK
-226 LDDKAADHGED
+226 LDDNAADHSED
-237 EEQKKRNGEL
+237 EDLKKRNGEL
-247 QVKVIELAGKN
+247 QVKVIELSGKN
-258 KALQKQVDDLEEE
+258 KALQKQVDELEEE

-310 DGVLVNAEYS
+310 DGVIVNAEYS

>member
-1 MEDGT
+1 MEDRT
-6 TQSSSLAEKM
+6 TQSSLAEKM
-16 NQLYAEREEQYQ
+16 NQLYKEREEQYQ
-28 RREKLFDKRSA
+28 RREKLFDERGA

-46 SLEKKKNDLDEKDA
+46 SLEKKKNALDERA
-60 ALNGREAELNQI
+60 NVLNGREAELNQV
-72 QDALTEKL
+72 QDALTAKL
-80 NELEKKEAGLK
+80 NELEKKEADLK
-91 EWEQKTRDDLEE
+91 AWEQKTRADLEAE
-103 AKQAQIKELLEKKLA
+103 KQAQTNDLLEKKVA
-118 QEHDL
+118 QENEL

-128 ELQIEKLQAQNLSTE
+128 ELQIEKLQAQNLSSE

-149 SINAMRDNFTFFPD
+149 SINAMRENFKLFPD
-163 QVLTS
+163 QMLTS
-168 KKEEEY
+168 EKEEEY
-174 KNQIEELN
+174 KKQIEELS

-192 TSWDQERESMTGQI
+192 TSWDHERENLTSRI
-206 TQLTADLESKD
+206 TQLTSDLELRD
-217 AALQSMQKK
+217 AALQSMQEK
-226 LDDKAADHGED
+226 LDDNAADHSED
-237 EEQKKRNGEL
+237 EDLKKRNGEL

-310 DGVLVNAEYS
+310 DGVIVNAEYS

>member
-1 MEDGT
+1 MKN
-6 TQSSSLAEKM
+6 SI
-16 NQLYAEREEQYQ
+16 NVV
-28 RREKLFDKRSA
+28 EKLFDERGA

-46 SLEKKKNDLDEKDA
+46 SLEKKKNALDERA
-60 ALNGREAELNQI
+60 NVLNGREAELNQV
-72 QDALTEKL
+72 QDALTAKL
-80 NELEKKEAGLK
+80 NELEKKEADLK
-91 EWEQKTRDDLEE
+91 AWEQKTRADLEAE
-103 AKQAQIKELLEKKLA
+103 KQAQTNDLLEKKVA
-118 QEHDL
+118 QENEL

-128 ELQIEKLQAQNLSTE
+128 ELQIEKLQAQNLSSE

-149 SINAMRDNFTFFPD
+149 SINAMRENFKLFPD
-163 QVLTS
+163 QMLTS
-168 KKEEEY
+168 EKEEEY
-174 KNQIEELN
+174 KKQIEELS

-192 TSWDQERESMTGQI
+192 TSWDHERENLTSRI
-206 TQLTADLESKD
+206 TQLTSDLELRD
-217 AALQSMQKK
+217 AALQSMQEK
-226 LDDKAADHGED
+226 LDDNATDHSED
-237 EEQKKRNGEL
+237 EDLKKRNGEL
-247 QVKVIELAGKN
+247 QVKVIELSGKN
-258 KALQKQVDDLEEE
+258 KALQKQVDELEEE

-310 DGVLVNAEYS
+310 DGVIVNAEYS

-332 CFDVSV
+332 CFDISV

-347 KTIYAMNTKYPEYK
+347 KNIYAMNTKYPEYK

>member
-1 MEDGT
+1 MEDRT
-6 TQSSSLAEKM
+6 TQSSLAEKM
-16 NQLYAEREEQYQ
+16 NQLYKEREEQYQ
-28 RREKLFDKRSA
+28 RREKLFDERGA

-46 SLEKKKNDLDEKDA
+46 SLEKKKNALDERA
-60 ALNGREAELNQI
+60 NVLNGREAELNQV
-72 QDALTEKL
+72 QDALTAKL
-80 NELEKKEAGLK
+80 NELEKKEADLK
-91 EWEQKTRDDLEE
+91 AWEQKTRADLEAE
-103 AKQAQIKELLEKKLA
+103 KQAQTNDLLEKKVA
-118 QEHDL
+118 QENEL

-128 ELQIEKLQAQNLSTE
+128 ELQIEKLQAQNLSSE

-149 SINAMRDNFTFFPD
+149 SINAMRENFKLFPD
-163 QVLTS
+163 QMLTS
-168 KKEEEY
+168 EKEEEY
-174 KNQIEELN
+174 KKQIEELS

-192 TSWDQERESMTGQI
+192 TSWDHERENLTSRI
-206 TQLTADLESKD
+206 TQLTSDLELRD
-217 AALQSMQKK
+217 AALQSMQEK
-226 LDDKAADHGED
+226 LDDNAADHSED
-237 EEQKKRNGEL
+237 EDLKKRNGEL
-247 QVKVIELAGKN
+247 QVKVIELSGKS
-258 KALQKQVDDLEEE
+258 KALQKQVDELEEE

-310 DGVLVNAEYS
+310 DGVIVNAEYS

-332 CFDVSV
+332 CFDISV

-347 KTIYAMNTKYPEYK
+347 KNIYAMNTKYPEYK

>member
-1 MEDGT
+1 MEDRT
-6 TQSSSLAEKM
+6 TQSSLAEKM
-16 NQLYAEREEQYQ
+16 NQLYKEREEQYQ
-28 RREKLFDKRSA
+28 RREKLFDERGA

-46 SLEKKKNDLDEKDA
+46 SLEKKKNALDERA
-60 ALNGREAELNQI
+60 NVLNGREAELNQV
-72 QDALTEKL
+72 QDALTAKL
-80 NELEKKEAGLK
+80 NELEKKEADLK
-91 EWEQKTRDDLEE
+91 AWEQKTRADLEAE
-103 AKQAQIKELLEKKLA
+103 KQAQTNDLLEKKVA
-118 QEHDL
+118 QENEG

-128 ELQIEKLQAQNLSTE
+128 ELQIEKLQAQNLSSE

-149 SINAMRDNFTFFPD
+149 SINAMRENFKLFPD
-163 QVLTS
+163 QMLTS
-168 KKEEEY
+168 EKEEEY
-174 KNQIEELN
+174 KKQIEELS

-192 TSWDQERESMTGQI
+192 TSWDHERENLTSRI
-206 TQLTADLESKD
+206 TQLTSDLELRD
-217 AALQSMQKK
+217 AALQSMQEK
-226 LDDKAADHGED
+226 LDDNAADHSED
-237 EEQKKRNGEL
+237 EDLKKRNGEL
-247 QVKVIELAGKN
+247 QVKVIELSGKN
-258 KALQKQVDDLEEE
+258 KALQKQVDELEEE

-310 DGVLVNAEYS
+310 DGVIVNAEYS

-332 CFDVSV
+332 CFDISV

-347 KTIYAMNTKYPEYK
+347 KNIYAMNTKYPEYK

>member
-1 MEDGT
+1 MEDRT
-6 TQSSSLAEKM
+6 TQSSLAEKM
-16 NQLYAEREEQYQ
+16 NQLYKEREEQYQ
-28 RREKLFDKRSA
+28 RREKLFDERGA

-46 SLEKKKNDLDEKDA
+46 SLEKKKNALDERA
-60 ALNGREAELNQI
+60 NVLNGREAELNQV
-72 QDALTEKL
+72 QDALTAKL
-80 NELEKKEAGLK
+80 NELEKKEADLK
-91 EWEQKTRDDLEE
+91 AWEQKTRADLEAE
-103 AKQAQIKELLEKKLA
+103 KQAQTNDLLEKKVA
-118 QEHDL
+118 QENEL

-128 ELQIEKLQAQNLSTE
+128 ELQIEKLQAQNLSSE

-149 SINAMRDNFTFFPD
+149 SINAMRENFKLFPD
-163 QVLTS
+163 QMLTS
-168 KKEEEY
+168 EKEEEY
-174 KNQIEELN
+174 KKQIEELS

-192 TSWDQERESMTGQI
+192 TSWDHERENLTSRI
-206 TQLTADLESKD
+206 TQLTSDLELRD
-217 AALQSMQKK
+217 AALQSMQEK
-226 LDDKAADHGED
+226 LDDNAADHSED
-237 EEQKKRNGEL
+237 EDLKKRNGEL
-247 QVKVIELAGKN
+247 QVKVIELSGKN
-258 KALQKQVDDLEEE
+258 KALQKQVDELEEE

-285 LSAEELENYLHE
+285 LSAEKLENYLHE

-310 DGVLVNAEYS
+310 DGVIVNAEYS

-332 CFDVSV
+332 CFDISV

-347 KTIYAMNTKYPEYK
+347 KNIYAMNTKYPEYK
-361 FSYDDYAK
+361 FSYDGYAK

>member
-1 MEDGT
+1 MEDRT
-6 TQSSSLAEKM
+6 TQSSLAEKM
-16 NQLYAEREEQYQ
+16 NQLYKEREEQYQ
-28 RREKLFDKRSA
+28 RREKLFDERGA

-46 SLEKKKNDLDEKDA
+46 SLEKKKNALDERA
-60 ALNGREAELNQI
+60 NVLNGREAELNQV
-72 QDALTEKL
+72 QDALTAKL
-80 NELEKKEAGLK
+80 NELEKKEADLK
-91 EWEQKTRDDLEE
+91 AWEQKTRADLEAE
-103 AKQAQIKELLEKKLA
+103 KQAQTNDLLEKKVA
-118 QEHDL
+118 QENEV

-128 ELQIEKLQAQNLSTE
+128 ELQIEKLQAQNLSSE

-149 SINAMRDNFTFFPD
+149 SINAMRENFKLFPD
-163 QVLTS
+163 QMLTS
-168 KKEEEY
+168 EKEEEY
-174 KNQIEELN
+174 KKQIEELS

-192 TSWDQERESMTGQI
+192 TSWDHERENLTSRI
-206 TQLTADLESKD
+206 TQLTSDLELRD
-217 AALQSMQKK
+217 AALQSMQEK
-226 LDDKAADHGED
+226 LDDNAADHSED
-237 EEQKKRNGEL
+237 EDLKKRNGEL
-247 QVKVIELAGKN
+247 QVKVIELSGKN
-258 KALQKQVDDLEEE
+258 KALQKQVDELEEE

-310 DGVLVNAEYS
+310 DGVIVNAEYS

-332 CFDVSV
+332 CFDISV

-347 KTIYAMNTKYPEYK
+347 KNIYAMNTKYPEYK

>member
-1 MEDGT
+1 MEDRT
-6 TQSSSLAEKM
+6 TQSSLAEKM
-16 NQLYAEREEQYQ
+16 NQLYKEREEQYQ
-28 RREKLFDKRSA
+28 RREKLFDERGA

-46 SLEKKKNDLDEKDA
+46 SLEKKKNALDERA
-60 ALNGREAELNQI
+60 NVLNGREAELNQV
-72 QDALTEKL
+72 QDALTAKL
-80 NELEKKEAGLK
+80 NELEKKEADLK
-91 EWEQKTRDDLEE
+91 AWEQKTRADLEAE
-103 AKQAQIKELLEKKLA
+103 KQAQTNDLLEKKVA
-118 QEHDL
+118 QENEL

-128 ELQIEKLQAQNLSTE
+128 ELQIEKLQAQNLSSE

-149 SINAMRDNFTFFPD
+149 SINAMRENFKLFPD
-163 QVLTS
+163 QMLTS
-168 KKEEEY
+168 EKEKEY
-174 KNQIEELN
+174 KKQIEELS

-192 TSWDQERESMTGQI
+192 TSWDHERENLTSRI
-206 TQLTADLESKD
+206 TQLTSDLELRD
-217 AALQSMQKK
+217 AALQSMQEK
-226 LDDKAADHGED
+226 LDDNAADHSED
-237 EEQKKRNGEL
+237 EDLKKRNGEL
-247 QVKVIELAGKN
+247 QVKVIELSGKN
-258 KALQKQVDDLEEE
+258 KALQKQVDELEKE

-310 DGVLVNAEYS
+310 DGVIVNAEYS

-332 CFDVSV
+332 CFDISV

-347 KTIYAMNTKYPEYK
+347 KNIYAMNTKYPEYK

>member
-1 MEDGT
+1 MEDRT
-6 TQSSSLAEKM
+6 TQSSLAEKM
-16 NQLYAEREEQYQ
+16 NQLYKEREEQYQ
-28 RREKLFDKRSA
+28 RREKLFDERGA

-46 SLEKKKNDLDEKDA
+46 SLEKKKNALDERA
-60 ALNGREAELNQI
+60 NVLNGREAELNQV
-72 QDALTEKL
+72 QDALTAKL
-80 NELEKKEAGLK
+80 NELEKKEADLK
-91 EWEQKTRDDLEE
+91 AWEQKTRADLEAE
-103 AKQAQIKELLEKKLA
+103 KQAQTNDLLEKKVA
-118 QEHDL
+118 QENEL

-128 ELQIEKLQAQNLSTE
+128 ELQIEKLQAQNLSSE

-149 SINAMRDNFTFFPD
+149 SINAMRENFKLFPD
-163 QVLTS
+163 QMLTS
-168 KKEEEY
+168 EKEEEY
-174 KNQIEELN
+174 KKQIEELS

-192 TSWDQERESMTGQI
+192 TSWDHEREKLTSRI
-206 TQLTADLESKD
+206 TQLTSDLELRD
-217 AALQSMQKK
+217 AALQSMQEK
-226 LDDKAADHGED
+226 LDDNAADHSED
-237 EEQKKRNGEL
+237 EDLKKRNGEL
-247 QVKVIELAGKN
+247 QVKVIELSGKN
-258 KALQKQVDDLEEE
+258 KALQKQVDELEEE

-310 DGVLVNAEYS
+310 DGVIVNAEYS

-332 CFDVSV
+332 CFDISV

-347 KTIYAMNTKYPEYK
+347 KNIYAMNTKYPEYK

>member
-6 TQSSSLAEKM
+6 TQSSLAEKM
-16 NQLYAEREEQYQ
+16 NQLYKEREEQYQ
-28 RREKLFDKRSA
+28 RREKLFDERGA

-46 SLEKKKNDLDEKDA
+46 SLEKKKNALDERA
-60 ALNGREAELNQI
+60 NVLNGREAELNQV
-72 QDALTEKL
+72 QDALTAKL
-80 NELEKKEAGLK
+80 NELEKKEADLK
-91 EWEQKTRDDLEE
+91 AWEQKTRADLEAE
-103 AKQAQIKELLEKKLA
+103 KQAQTNDLLEKKVA
-118 QEHDL
+118 QENEL

-128 ELQIEKLQAQNLSTE
+128 ELQIEKLQAQNLSSE

-149 SINAMRDNFTFFPD
+149 SINAMRENFKLFPD
-163 QVLTS
+163 QMLTS
-168 KKEEEY
+168 EKEEEY
-174 KNQIEELN
+174 KKQIEELS

-192 TSWDQERESMTGQI
+192 TSWDHERENLTSRI
-206 TQLTADLESKD
+206 TQLTSDLELRD
-217 AALQSMQKK
+217 AALQSMQEK
-226 LDDKAADHGED
+226 LDDNAADHSED
-237 EEQKKRNGEL
+237 EDLKKRNGEL
-247 QVKVIELAGKN
+247 QVKVIELSGKN
-258 KALQKQVDDLEEE
+258 KALQKQVDELEEE

-310 DGVLVNAEYS
+310 DGVIVNAEYS

-332 CFDVSV
+332 CFDISV

-347 KTIYAMNTKYPEYK
+347 KNIYAMNTKYPEYK